1 LLHPKKKKKIFEKKE
16 FVGENFKI
24 SENIIIGV
32 KAAKVLW

>member
-1 LLHPKKKKKIFEKKE
+1 LLHPPPKRKFFEKRE
-16 FVGENFKI
+16 FVGENLKI